1 MEGNRESIR
10 YGIEGSGDLRSGDSN
25 ENNKDTTLQ
34 GAEYLTKLRQL
45 LPSVFNEF
53 EPGDLEK

>member
-10 YGIEGSGDLRSGDSN
+10 YGIEGSGDST